1 MKKLSLCF
9 AILLCLC
16 LLAACANDDPLYGW
30 GAQSTA
36 ADTYP
41 TDPEPIGTETN
52 VFPEIPSTEPQT
64 TMEETTEEDTHVCT
78 DGWDSAVDKPVIY
91 LYPQTPIEC
100 DLRVIFDGELICT
113 YPEHG
118 TNGWQ
123 NFTAYPDGTLIFPD
137 GKQYYCLFWEGMA
150 DTEYDFSKGF
160 CVAGEDTAAFLEWA
174 LAEQGLTPREANEFI
189 IYWLPRMQNN
199 AYNLISFQTDAYTD
213 SAALEINPAPDSLLR
228 VFMAY
233 IPLDEAVEIQPQTF
247 EPFERKG
254 FCVVEW
260 GGTEISAVG
269 RDQ

>member
-30 GAQSTA
+30 GAQSTE

-41 TDPEPIGTETN
+41 NDPEPIGTETN

-64 TMEETTEEDTHVCT
+64 TEEQTTEEDTHVCT
-78 DGWDSAVDKPVIY
+78 DEVVDEKPVIY
-91 LYPQTPIEC
+91 LYPEVPLEC
-100 DLRVIFDGELICT
+100 ELRVLLNGELTFT

-118 TNGWQ
+118 TLGWQ

-137 GKQYYCLFWEGMA
+137 GKQYYCLFWEGKTE
-150 DTEYDFSKGF
+150 TEYDFSKGF

-174 LAEQGLTPREANEFI
+174 LAEQGLSPREANEFI

-233 IPLDEAVEIQPQTF
+233 MPLDEAVEIQPQTF

>member
-30 GAQSTA
+30 GAQSTE

-52 VFPEIPSTEPQT
+52 VLPDIPNTDPQT
-64 TMEETTEEDTHVCT
+64 TEEQTTEETTEEDTHECT
-78 DGWDSAVDKPVIY
+78 EDWSDVAEKPVIY
-91 LYPQTPIEC
+91 LYPETPIEC

-123 NFTAYPDGTLIFPD
+123 NFVAHPDGTLVFPD

-174 LAEQGLTPREANEFI
+174 LAEQGLSAREANEFI

-199 AYNLISFQTDAYTD
+199 AYNLISFQTKAYTD
-213 SAALEINPAPDSLLR
+213 SAVLEINPAPDSLLR

-233 IPLDEAVEIQPQTF
+233 MPLSEAVEIEPQTF

-260 GGTEISAVG
+260 GGTEMDA
-269 RDQ
+269 Q

>member
-1 MKKLSLCF
+1 MKKLSLCS
-9 AILLCLC
+9 ALLLCLC

-30 GAQSTA
+30 GAQSNE

-41 TDPEPIGTETN
+41 TDPVPIGTD
-52 VFPEIPSTEPQT
+52 VLPEIPSTEPPT
-64 TMEETTEEDTHVCT
+64 TDEVTTEEDTHVCT
-78 DGWDSAVDKPVIY
+78 DDVVAEKPVIY
-91 LYPQTPIEC
+91 LYPEVPTEI
-100 DLRVIFDGELICT
+100 DLRVLLDGKLTFT
-113 YPEHG
+113 YPDHG
-118 TNGWQ
+118 SIGWQ
-123 NFTAYPDGTLIFPD
+123 NFIAYPDGTLVFPD
-137 GKQYYCLFWEGMA
+137 GKQYYCLFWEGKT
-150 DTEYDFSKGF
+150 DTEYDFSRGF

-174 LAEQGLTPREANEFI
+174 LAEQGLNAREANEFI

-213 SAALEINPAPDSLLR
+213 GAELQIDPAPDSLLR

-233 IPLDEAVEIQPQTF
+233 MPLDQAVEIAPQEF
-247 EPFERKG
+247 EPFVREG